1 MIRTILIVGMGG
13 FVGSVLRFLVARY
26 VQVNVAGEFPWG
38 TLVVNVV
45 GSMVIGLIFG
55 LVERGDLVSAQW
67 RIFLAVGICGGFTT
81 FSTFAND
88 ALMLLQEKD
97 FLRFATY
104 AGLSFF
110 LGILAVLLGRWLVLV
125 LRT

>member
-13 FVGSVLRFLVARY
+13 FLGSVLRFLLARY
-26 VQVNVAGEFPWG
+26 MQVNLSGEFPWG
-38 TLVVNVV
+38 TLVVNVL
-45 GSMVIGLIFG
+45 GSMVIGLVFG
-55 LVERGDLVSAQW
+55 LVERGDLVSSQW

-88 ALMLLQEKD
+88 ALMLLQERD
-97 FLRFATY
+97 LLRFALY

-110 LGILAVLLGRWLVLV
+110 LGISAVLLGRWLVLF
-125 LRT
+125 LRA

>member
-13 FVGSVLRFLVARY
+13 FLGSVLRFLLARY
-26 VQVNVAGEFPWG
+26 MQVNVAGEFPWG
-38 TLVVNVV
+38 TLVVNVL
-45 GSMVIGLIFG
+45 GSMVIGLVFG
-55 LVERGDLVSAQW
+55 LVERGDLVSSQW

-88 ALMLLQEKD
+88 ALMLLQERD
-97 FLRFATY
+97 LLRFALY

-110 LGILAVLLGRWLVLV
+110 LGISAVLLGRWLVLF
-125 LRT
+125 LRA